1 MDFRVSGF
9 SASECCVT
17 FLCCFLCYTVRIE
30 NKTRKNKAC
39 RTGQIPQGSQ
49 IFKTLKR
56 NKTLSEEKIMEMT
69 LSRKVL
75 NIAGILDYIAGG
87 FTFLLGAV
95 IAGAGVLAMNNPEF
109 AQDMPTDLGVFTV
122 LIIGIALAAGALL
135 TMIYAHLERAAAK
148 NPAKIMPVWVLSILS
163 VLLNIGNLIHNL
175 MMHVAIAEM
184 GSCFTGLA
192 ISILMLVIAKNIKK
206 EAGR

>member
-1 MDFRVSGF
+1 
-9 SASECCVT
+9 
-17 FLCCFLCYTVRIE
+17 
-30 NKTRKNKAC
+30 
-39 RTGQIPQGSQ
+39 
-49 IFKTLKR
+49 
-56 NKTLSEEKIMEMT
+56 MEMT

-163 VLLNIGNLIHNL
+163 VVLGAGSIVLNLVHQ
-175 MMHVAIAEM
+175 VAIADLA
-184 GSCFTGLA
+184 FNFVGLA
-192 ISILMLVIAKNIKK
+192 ISILVLAAANNIKK
-206 EAGR
+206 EAGK